1 MAVRT
6 RNINVKFMVTPEEK
20 QQLDSKMLQFGT
32 KNMGAYLRKMGID
45 GMVIKKDYSDIRK
58 LLGEIGKIG
67 SNINQIAKRANEN
80 LHIPQSEVEEVLRRQ
95 TEVEGF
101 IKELLRKID

>member
-1 MAVRT
+1 
-6 RNINVKFMVTPEEK
+6 MVDEEEK

-32 KNMGAYLRKMGID
+32 KNMGAYLRKMSID

-80 LHIPQSEVEEVLRRQ
+80 LQIQDGHRWHGHQERLYRHP
-95 TEVEGF
+95 
-101 IKELLRKID
+101 

>member
-1 MAVRT
+1 MKNRS
-6 RNINVKFMVTPEEK
+6 RKIPILFMVDEEEK

-32 KNMGAYLRKMGID
+32 KNMGAYLRKMSID

-80 LHIPQSEVEEVLRRQ
+80 LQIHQSDVEEVLRRQ
-95 TEVEGF
+95 AEVEGL
-101 IKELLRKID
+101 IKVLLKKVE

>member
-1 MAVRT
+1 MKNRS
-6 RNINVKFMVTPEEK
+6 RKIPILFMVDEEEK

-45 GMVIKKDYSDIRK
+45 GMVIKKDYTDIRK

-80 LHIPQSEVEEVLRRQ
+80 LQIHQSEVEEVLRRQ
-95 TEVEGF
+95 AEVEGL
-101 IKELLRKID
+101 IKVLLKKVE

>member
-1 MAVRT
+1 MANRT
-6 RNINVKFMVTPEEK
+6 RKIYVKFMVTPEEK

-32 KNMGAYLRKMGID
+32 KNMGAYLRKMSID

-80 LHIPQSEVEEVLRRQ
+80 LHIHQAEVEEVLRRQ
-95 TEVEGF
+95 AEVEGL

>member
-1 MAVRT
+1 MANRT
-6 RNINVKFMVTPEEK
+6 RNIGIKFMVTLEEK
-20 QQLDSKMLQFGT
+20 QQLDAKLLQFGT

-45 GMVIKKDYSDIRK
+45 GMVVKKDYSDIRK

-80 LHIPQSEVEEVLRRQ
+80 LHIHQSEVEEVLRRQ
-95 TEVEGF
+95 SEVESL
-101 IKELLRKID
+101 IKALLKKME

>member
-1 MAVRT
+1 
-6 RNINVKFMVTPEEK
+6 
-20 QQLDSKMLQFGT
+20 MLQFGT
-32 KNMGAYLRKMGID
+32 KNMGAYLRKMAID
-45 GMVIKKDYSDIRK
+45 GMVIKKDYTDIRK

-80 LHIPQSEVEEVLRRQ
+80 LHIHQSEVEEVLRRQ
-95 TEVEGF
+95 AEVEGL

>member
-1 MAVRT
+1 MASRM
-6 RNINVKFMVTPEEK
+6 RNINVKFMVTSEEK
-20 QQLDSKMLQFGT
+20 QLLDAKMLLFGT
-32 KNMGAYLRKMGID
+32 RNMGAYLRKMAID

-80 LHIPQSEVEEVLRRQ
+80 LHIHQSEVEAVLRKQ
-95 TEVEGF
+95 TEVEQL
-101 IKELLRKID
+101 IKELLKKMD

>member
-1 MAVRT
+1 
-6 RNINVKFMVTPEEK
+6 MVDDKEK
-20 QQLDSKMLQFGT
+20 QQLNAKMLLFGT

-45 GMVIKKDYSDIRK
+45 GMIIKKDYTDIRK

-80 LHIPQSEVEEVLRRQ
+80 LHIHQSDIDAVLQRQ
-95 TEVEGF
+95 SD
-101 IKELLRKID
+101 RKSVV

>member
-1 MAVRT
+1 MAART

-80 LHIPQSEVEEVLRRQ
+80 LQIHQSEVEEVLRRQ
-95 TEVEGF
+95 AEVEGL
-101 IKELLRKID
+101 IKVLLKKVE

>member
-1 MAVRT
+1 MAART

-80 LHIPQSEVEEVLRRQ
+80 LHIHQEEVEEVLRRQ
-95 TEVEGF
+95 AEVEGL
-101 IKELLRKID
+101 IKELIRKID

>member
-1 MAVRT
+1 MKNRS
-6 RNINVKFMVTPEEK
+6 RKIPILFMVDEEEK
-20 QQLDSKMLQFGT
+20 QQLDSKLLQFGT
-32 KNMGAYLRKMGID
+32 KNMGAYLRKMSID

-80 LHIPQSEVEEVLRRQ
+80 LQIHQSDVEEVLRRQ
-95 TEVEGF
+95 AEVEGL
-101 IKELLRKID
+101 IKVLLKKVE

>member
-1 MAVRT
+1 MKNRSKK
-6 RNINVKFMVTPEEK
+6 IPILFMVDEEEK
-20 QQLDSKMLQFGT
+20 QQLDAKMLQFGT
-32 KNMGAYLRKMGID
+32 KNRGAYLRKMAID
-45 GMVIKKDYSDIRK
+45 GMVIKKDYTDIRK

-80 LHIPQSEVEEVLRRQ
+80 LHIHQSEVEEVLRRQ
-95 TEVEGF
+95 AEVEGL